1 MCGELAITE
10 PVIIAQ
16 AEHGIERTHISHG
29 ALSVIDAL
37 HEAGFEAFLVGG
49 GVRDLLLGMQPKDFD
64 VATDALPDQV
74 KELFGRSCRLIG
86 RRFRLAHV
94 RIGRE
99 IVEVATFRG
108 GPDSPDTDEG
118 EHVSVNGRVVR
129 DNVYGTLEQDA
140 WRRDFSVN
148 CLYYDA
154 QKGDLLDYTGALQD
168 LSTKTLRMIGD
179 PEVRYRED
187 PVRMLRAIRF
197 SAKLGFNL
205 AKDSERGIDNCAELL
220 HDIPPAR
227 LYDEALKLFMGGH
240 GLATYELLQR
250 YRLFE
255 FICPETAACIDD
267 IDDEEGLVERFVR
280 QALANTDAR
289 IQEGKAVTP
298 AFLFAALLWEP
309 VRRDAA
315 AIEAQ
320 GQSAVAAIDSAGVDV
335 LTRQIE
341 HVALPKRF
349 SLVAREIWSLQ
360 PRLTQRRGRKSVEL
374 VSKPRFRAGYDFLLL
389 RAESGER
396 VAEDAKWWTDYLQAD
411 ESERAALLEK
421 GQNDSAQN
429 GPRKR
434 RRRRRRR
441 RPRTQVQPA

>member
-1 MCGELAITE
+1 MYGEKAITE
-10 PVIIAQ
+10 PTIIAQ
-16 AEHGIERTHISHG
+16 AEHGIERHHISHG
-29 ALSVIDAL
+29 ALAVLDAL

-49 GVRDLLLGMQPKDFD
+49 GVRDLLLGLRPKDFD
-64 VATDALPDQV
+64 VATDATPDQV
-74 KELFGRSCRLIG
+74 KELFARSCRLIG

-108 GPDSPDTDEG
+108 GPDSEDDEAG
-118 EHVSVNGRVVR
+118 EHMAVNGRVVR

-154 QKGDLLDYTGALQD
+154 QRGIVLDYTGAADD
-168 LSTKTLRMIGD
+168 LEKKSLRMIGD
-179 PEVRYRED
+179 PDVRYRED

-197 SAKLGFNL
+197 AAKLGFSL
-205 AKDSERGIDNCAELL
+205 AKDTERGIGTCAELL

-227 LYDEALKLFMGGH
+227 LYDETLKLFMSGH
-240 GLATYELLQR
+240 ALATYELLQR

-255 FICPETAACIDD
+255 FICPETAACMDD
-267 IDDEEGLVERFVR
+267 IDDDKGLVERFVK

-289 IQEGKAVTP
+289 IKEDKAVTP

-320 GQSAVAAIDSAGVDV
+320 GQGAVAAIDSAGVDV
-335 LTRQIE
+335 LARQVE
-341 HVALPKRF
+341 HVALPRRF
-349 SLVAREIWSLQ
+349 SMVAREIWSIQ
-360 PRLTQRRGRKSVEL
+360 PRLTQRRGRKGAEQM
-374 VSKPRFRAGYDFLLL
+374 SKPRFRAGYDFLLL
-389 RAESGER
+389 RAEAGED
-396 VAEDAKWWTDYLQAD
+396 VSQHAEWWTAYQAAD
-411 ESERAALLEK
+411 ESQRVAMLEK
-421 GQNDSAQN
+421 GN
-429 GPRKR
+429 GDQPSPGGKKR

-441 RPRTQVQPA
+441 PKSQAQPA